1 MVFLTTSAYGA
12 AGDQL
17 WETEFTIPN
26 YPDPHITAL
35 SVTPTAVIVCGYASM
50 GVIADQPMQI
60 DFAKAFDLATG
71 KLKWEQNLLLGSST
85 NSFTAISTSGGIA
98 LLMGNSYGWLPDL
111 PTTLSKA
118 VVRACNADTG
128 QVLWETQKDL
138 SNPMMPVSLS
148 PSPSLMATANNRTY
162 LAVLAPAGVAPAT
175 IVKCVLYAFQIN
187 NVAAPNL
194 SLLLDN

>member
-1 MVFLTTSAYGA
+1 MRGRYCIMKSRRGCKTACTIAFMVFLTTSAWGA

-26 YPDPHITAL
+26 YSDPHITAL

-50 GVIADQPMQI
+50 GTDPFQPMQI
-60 DFAKAFDLATG
+60 GFAKAFDLATG
-71 KLKWEQNLLLGSST
+71 KLKWEQNLILGSST

-128 QVLWETQKDL
+128 QVLWETQKDIY
-138 SNPMMPVSLS
+138 NPMTPVSFVAI
-148 PSPSLMATANNRTY
+148 SLAY
-162 LAVLAPAGVAPAT
+162 G
-175 IVKCVLYAFQIN
+175 YG
-187 NVAAPNL
+187 
-194 SLLLDN
+194 